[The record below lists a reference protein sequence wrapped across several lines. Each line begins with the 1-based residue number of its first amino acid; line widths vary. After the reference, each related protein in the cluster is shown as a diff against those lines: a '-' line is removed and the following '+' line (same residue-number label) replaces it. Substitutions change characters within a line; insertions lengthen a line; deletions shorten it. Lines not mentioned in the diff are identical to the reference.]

1 MSQSDRLRAG
11 VIGLGWAGQQHMA
24 GYAAA
29 ADVDLV
35 ALAGMEPD
43 GLQQLGDKYDV
54 SQQQRYAD
62 WHFTYPHDLVLAPPD
77 AAGGAPGLKPK
88 GAN

>member
-1 MSQSDRLRAG
+1 MFFDEDASLRR
-11 VIGLGWAGQQHMA
+11 
-24 GYAAA
+24 
-29 ADVDLV
+29 
-35 ALAGMEPD
+35 
-43 GLQQLGDKYDV
+43 K
-54 SQQQRYAD
+54 QRYAD